1 MAKKQQA
8 EKELKAKEAELG
20 TDTVEVKTTEI
31 IESEA
36 DSLSIEEIKSTTMVT
51 PSGDFDWD
59 ADDKG
64 FGNYTDAE
72 RSKLEALYSGT
83 FNSINTGE
91 IISGV
96 VVSIN
101 NKDVV
106 LNIGFKSDGLV
117 SLSEFRDTP
126 ELKVGDT
133 VEVFVESQ
141 EDANGQLILSRK
153 RAKTQKSWETINLAL
168 ENDTIINGYVKSR
181 TKGGLIVDI
190 MGVEAFLPGSQI
202 DIKPIRDYDIYVGKT
217 MEFKVVKINH
227 EFKNV
232 VVSHKILIEDDL
244 ESQKVEIVSKLEKGQ
259 VLEGTVK
266 NITDFG
272 VFIDLG
278 GVDGL
283 IHITGI

>member
-217 MEFKVVKINH
+217 MEFEVVKINH
-227 EFKNV
+227 EF
-232 VVSHKILIEDDL
+232 
-244 ESQKVEIVSKLEKGQ
+244 
-259 VLEGTVK
+259 
-266 NITDFG
+266 
-272 VFIDLG
+272 
-278 GVDGL
+278 
-283 IHITGI
+283 